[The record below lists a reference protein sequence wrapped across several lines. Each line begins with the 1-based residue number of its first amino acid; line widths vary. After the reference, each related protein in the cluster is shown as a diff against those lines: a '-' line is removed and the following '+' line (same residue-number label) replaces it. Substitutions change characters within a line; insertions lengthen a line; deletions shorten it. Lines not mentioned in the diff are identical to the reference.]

1 MNIHELGLLGES
13 YARGFLQKNGYQ
25 ILASNVRFKKGEVDI
40 IARLKDLLVVVEVK
54 TRNTA
59 EIGEPWRAVTKKK
72 QRQITQV
79 ANHYITEKQLDLD
92 VRFDILSIVHNS
104 YRTDIEHIVDAFYP
118 LL

>member
-1 MNIHELGLLGES
+1 MNIQELGLWGES
-13 YARGFLQKNGYQ
+13 FARSFLQKKGYH
-25 ILASNVRFKKGEVDI
+25 ILESNVRFKKAEIDI
-40 IARLKDLLVVVEVK
+40 IAKSNNQLVVVEVK

-72 QRQITQV
+72 QRQIVSV
-79 ANHYITEKQLDLD
+79 ANHYVTQKQIDLD
-92 VRFDILSIVHNS
+92 VRFDIVSIVHNS